1 MKNPSNIAI
10 DGVEQWLH
18 LINRFKLDPKE
29 ALATMENHG
38 QNVAEV
44 LVYLESILESYTL
57 HSMDRPNKIGKVKD
71 LLEEGE

>member
-10 DGVEQWLH
+10 DGVEQWLY

-57 HSMDRPNKIGKVKD
+57 PMKVNK
-71 LLEEGE
+71 LLDKGE